1 MESIYV
7 VNLFPTLD
15 SKLLELLRSLT
26 PEQWKLKATPR
37 WTVHDVAA
45 HLLDGSNLR
54 RLSLGRD
61 NYWGEPFHGSSYQ
74 DLVDFLNGLNADWVK
89 AFRRISPR
97 ILIQLLETSGKE
109 VAEHFR
115 SLDPHA
121 PAPFP
126 VSWAGESESENWFDI
141 ARDYTEKWHHQQQIR
156 EAVGQDG
163 IMSREL
169 YFPVLDTF
177 MRALPHSYRDV
188 LASSGAGLAVHVTG
202 EAGGSWF
209 LTRRRENWELS
220 RDCRGEVSAEISMPQ
235 SIAWK
240 LFTKGLSEEAASQHL
255 QLSGEKTLTDP
266 ILHVTAI
273 MG

>member
-1 MESIYV
+1 MEPIYV
-7 VNLFPTLD
+7 ASLFPILD
-15 SKLLELLRSLT
+15 SKLLELLRSLA
-26 PEQWKLKATPR
+26 PEQWSLKATPR

-54 RLSLGRD
+54 RLSLARD
-61 NYWGEPFHGSSYQ
+61 QYWGEPFHGSSYQ

-97 ILIQLLETSGKE
+97 VLIGLLEISTRE
-109 VAEHFR
+109 VAEYFQ

-126 VSWAGESESENWFDI
+126 VGWAGETQSENWFDI

-156 EAVGQDG
+156 DAVRQDG

-177 MRALPHSYRDV
+177 MRVLPHSYRNV
-188 LASSGAGLAVHVTG
+188 SAVPGAELGIRVDG
-202 EAGGSWF
+202 EAGGEWF
-209 LTRRRENWELS
+209 LCRREQAWELS
-220 RDCRGEVSAEISMPQ
+220 RNSTGDLQAEVTMPQ
-235 SIAWK
+235 EVAWK
-240 LFTKGLSEEAASQHL
+240 LFTKGLSRDAACQHL
-255 QLSGEKTLTDP
+255 QISGKNSLTDP
-266 ILHVTAI
+266 LFHVTAI

>member
-1 MESIYV
+1 MEPIYV
-7 VNLFPTLD
+7 ADLFSILD

-26 PEQWKLKATPR
+26 PEQWSLKATPN

-54 RLSLGRD
+54 RLSLARD
-61 NYWGEPFHGSSYQ
+61 QYWGEPFHGNSYQ
-74 DLVDFLNGLNADWVK
+74 ELVDFLNGLNSDWVR

-97 ILIQLLETSGKE
+97 VLIDLLEVSNRQ
-109 VAEHFR
+109 VAEYFQ

-121 PAPFP
+121 QAPFA
-126 VSWAGESESENWFDI
+126 VAWAGESQSENWFDI
-141 ARDYTEKWHHQQQIR
+141 AREYTEKWHHQQQIR
-156 EAVGQDG
+156 EAVGKDG

-188 LASSGAGLAVHVTG
+188 TAPQGAELGIRVQG
-202 EAGGSWF
+202 DAGGEWF
-209 LTRRRENWELS
+209 LHRREQAWELS
-220 RDCRGEVSAEISMPQ
+220 RHSSGDLQAEVTMPQ
-235 SIAWK
+235 EIAWR
-240 LFTKGLSEEAASQHL
+240 LFTKGLSREAACKHL
-255 QLSGEKTLTDP
+255 RVSGKKALTDP
-266 ILHVTAI
+266 LFHVTAI